1 MKIVIKFLD
10 GKSEEIG
17 NVEIFKSDVDR
28 LFLKTKSGLTRNFFY
43 DENVD
48 TFEITED

>member
-1 MKIVIKFLD
+1 MKLIIKFLN

-17 NVEIFKSDVDR
+17 NVEYFKSDVDH
-28 LFLKTKSGLTRNFFY
+28 LFLKTKSDLTRNFFY
-43 DENVD
+43 DDNVD